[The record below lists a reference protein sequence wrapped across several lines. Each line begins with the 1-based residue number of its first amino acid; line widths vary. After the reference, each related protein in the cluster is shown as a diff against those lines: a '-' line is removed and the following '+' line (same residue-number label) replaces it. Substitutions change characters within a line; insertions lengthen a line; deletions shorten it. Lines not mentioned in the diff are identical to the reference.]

1 MQSAILWRGP
11 SELDGAPIAIIAT
24 GLAGA
29 RNRKTGPGLIQ
40 TYIIRSDLPPIE
52 ASRSGADASICGDC
66 QHRGQ
71 ADGTRAIGRSCY
83 VNLSWGPT
91 TVYRTMVA
99 GRYDHLDV
107 ESAADLFRGRRVRLG
122 TYGDPAAAPISFWD
136 ALLVNSG
143 RITGY
148 THQWRRFPE
157 FSSYCMAS
165 ADSAADRAAA
175 RMLGFRTF
183 RVLTDHDT
191 LDRHEVAC
199 PASAESGHKTT
210 CDACLACGGNS
221 SRARADIA
229 IRAHGVGADHY
240 FRRSSLV
247 VAS

>member
-11 SELDGAPIAIIAT
+11 SELDRAPITVIAT
-24 GLAGA
+24 GLDGA

-40 TYIIRSDLPPIE
+40 TYIIRSDMAPIE
-52 ASRSGADASICGDC
+52 ASRTGADASICGDC
-66 QHRGQ
+66 QHRGK

-83 VNLSWGPT
+83 VNLSWGPSV
-91 TVYRTMVA
+91 VYRTMLA

-107 ESAADLFRGRRVRLG
+107 ESAGDLFRGRRVRLG
-122 TYGDPAAAPISFWD
+122 TYGDPAAVPISFWS
-136 ALLVNSG
+136 ALLTNAG

-165 ADSAADRAAA
+165 ADSADDRAAA

-183 RVLTDHDT
+183 RVLSDHDT
-191 LDRHEVAC
+191 LDRNEVSC
-199 PASAESGHKTT
+199 PASAEAGHRTT
-210 CDACLACGGNS
+210 CAACLACGGNS

-229 IRAHGVGADHY
+229 IRAHGVGAAHY
-240 FRRSSLV
+240 LNRYSV
-247 VAS
+247 VVTS

>member
-1 MQSAILWRGP
+1 MQSAILWKGP
-11 SELDGAPIAIIAT
+11 SELDGAPIAVIAT

-40 TYIIRSDLPPIE
+40 TYIIRSDMPPVE
-52 ASRSGADASICGDC
+52 ASRIGADASICGDC

-83 VNLSWGPT
+83 VNLSWGPS

-99 GRYDHLDV
+99 GRYEHLDI

-122 TYGDPAAAPISFWD
+122 TYGDPAAVPFAAWSS
-136 ALLVNSG
+136 LLTNAG

-157 FSSYCMAS
+157 LAAYCMAS
-165 ADSAADRAAA
+165 ADSADDRAAA
-175 RMLGFRTF
+175 RMLGFRVF
-183 RVLTDHDT
+183 RVLADHDT
-191 LDRHEVAC
+191 LDRNEVSC
-199 PASAESGHKTT
+199 PASAESGHKAT
-210 CDACLACGGNS
+210 CDVCLACGGNS

-229 IRAHGVGADHY
+229 IRAHGVGAAHY
-240 FRRSSLV
+240 LNRYSLKV
-247 VAS
+247 TL